1 MRKLC
6 LLFLSV
12 ILVVC
17 SASAQHIDAR
27 ETDQGVLFFENGDNI
42 LFYQRVPKSFDG
54 QYTRNDYVHPLWS
67 MDGDTLTEDYPPDH
81 AHHRGIFWT
90 WHQIYVGDTRLGD
103 AWECRDFVWDVV
115 DVQVGDAENGG
126 KMLTAEVLYKSPKY
140 VDADGE
146 MIAAV
151 QEQTRITVHP
161 AAEEYRAVDFEI
173 SLLALQD
180 GVSIGGSEDR
190 KGYGGFSARIKMP
203 EDLRFVSRTGDVQP
217 KTTAVAAGPWMDMV
231 ASFDGVKESGV
242 TILQHPSNP
251 QPLNTWILRRKGSM
265 QNPVYPGRERVPIS
279 KTKPT
284 LLKYRLIVHRGGEG
298 AVNVQALFKDY
309 IKSVK

>member
-1 MRKLC
+1 MRW
-6 LLFLSV
+6 
-12 ILVVC
+12 ILVFPLLCVSC
-17 SASAQHIDAR
+17 SVQSNVDFVVND
-27 ETDQGVLFFENGDNI
+27 EGVLFTEDGRNI
-42 LFYQRVPKSFDG
+42 LFYQKAPKSFDG

-103 AWECRDFVWDVV
+103 AWECRDFVWDVA
-115 DVQVGDAENGG
+115 DVQVHDAENGG
-126 KMLTAEVLYKSPKY
+126 KTLTAEVLYKSPKY

-151 QEQTRITVHP
+151 QEQTRITVRP
-161 AAEEYRAVDFEI
+161 AAEDYRAIDFEI
-173 SLLALQD
+173 ALRALQPD
-180 GVSIGGSEDR
+180 VTIGGSEDR

-217 KTTAVAAGPWMDMV
+217 KTTAVDAGPWMDMV
-231 ASFDGVKESGV
+231 ASFDGERLSGIA
-242 TILQHPSNP
+242 ILQHPTNP
-251 QPLNTWILRRKGSM
+251 QPLNKWILRQKGSM
-265 QNPVYPGRERVPIS
+265 QNPVFPGRERVPLS
-279 KTKPT
+279 QAKPIV
-284 LLKYRLIVHRGGEG
+284 LKYRLIVHRGGEG